1 MAQNDFGKVLEI
13 DLSNQAIVENSINK
27 NMVSYLLGGPGF
39 AVDYLLK
46 EKIYEVQARSERN
59 PLVFM
64 VGLLTGTSYPC
75 SGFYSVSARS
85 PLTNIWGEGNS
96 GGFFGAKL
104 RALYNGLIFKNKS
117 DSPVYLVIDNDD
129 IEIKDASE
137 IWGLDTKSTIK
148 EIRRKLGKQ
157 FRIACIGPSGER
169 QIPLASI
176 MNDHG
181 RAVGRTG
188 MGAIMG
194 LKKLKAI
201 AVNSNKK
208 VNYYD
213 EKNFKKLSN
222 RIFQEFKK
230 SPMAGIL
237 HQIGTNGID
246 YFEMIAD
253 VPHKNWSL
261 AKWRKVS
268 KISGYVVAD
277 KLLVKL
283 VPCYLCPFS
292 CGREVKVEEGK
303 YKIEN
308 AAGLEYETVA
318 AFGSMCL
325 NSDIESIAYI
335 NNYCNC
341 MGIDTIS
348 TGSVVTFAMECYDKG
363 ILSEKD
369 IGFPLE
375 WDDPDA
381 IIKLTEMICKNEG
394 IGKILSQ
401 GVKRAS
407 EIIGKDSDKLI
418 VEIKGLEVLMHDPRA
433 NYALGLQY
441 ATSNR
446 GAGHL
451 RGFGSDIYSGF
462 TSYNKYFGILVEI
475 PIQARTVDNPK
486 FAKDIAIS
494 QNLSEI
500 NNALG
505 ICRQTLSS
513 GPQIIENIFDLLRDA
528 IFYLTGIQF
537 TLDEILRAGERIFN
551 LKRVFNVKCGITRRD
566 DRIPERLKLSLTKGV
581 AKDKELTIDLMLN
594 EYYKYRGWDESGVPT
609 KDKSME
615 LNIIEY

>member
-348 TGSVVTFAMECYDKG
+348 TGSVVAFAMECYDKG

-462 TSYNKYFGILVEI
+462 TSYNKYFGILEEI

-513 GPQIIENIFDLLRDA
+513 GSQIIENIFDLLCDA

-551 LKRVFNVKCGITRRD
+551 LKRVFNMKCGVTRRD
-566 DRIPERLKLSLTKGV
+566 DRIPERLKLPLTKGV

-594 EYYKYRGWDESGVPT
+594 EYYKYRGWDESDVPT
-609 KDKSME
+609 KDKLME

>member
-1 MAQNDFGKVLEI
+1 
-13 DLSNQAIVENSINK
+13 
-27 NMVSYLLGGPGF
+27 
-39 AVDYLLK
+39 
-46 EKIYEVQARSERN
+46 
-59 PLVFM
+59 
-64 VGLLTGTSYPC
+64 
-75 SGFYSVSARS
+75 
-85 PLTNIWGEGNS
+85 
-96 GGFFGAKL
+96 
-104 RALYNGLIFKNKS
+104 
-117 DSPVYLVIDNDD
+117 
-129 IEIKDASE
+129 
-137 IWGLDTKSTIK
+137 
-148 EIRRKLGKQ
+148 
-157 FRIACIGPSGER
+157 
-169 QIPLASI
+169 
-176 MNDHG
+176 
-181 RAVGRTG
+181 
-188 MGAIMG
+188 
-194 LKKLKAI
+194 
-201 AVNSNKK
+201 
-208 VNYYD
+208 
-213 EKNFKKLSN
+213 
-222 RIFQEFKK
+222 
-230 SPMAGIL
+230 
-237 HQIGTNGID
+237 
-246 YFEMIAD
+246 
-253 VPHKNWSL
+253 
-261 AKWRKVS
+261 
-268 KISGYVVAD
+268 
-277 KLLVKL
+277 
-283 VPCYLCPFS
+283 PFS

-348 TGSVVTFAMECYDKG
+348 TGSVVAFAMECYDKG

-462 TSYNKYFGILVEI
+462 TSYNKYFGILEEI

-513 GPQIIENIFDLLRDA
+513 GSQIIENIFDLLCDA

-551 LKRVFNVKCGITRRD
+551 LKRVFNMKCGVTRRD
-566 DRIPERLKLSLTKGV
+566 DRIPERLKLPLTKGV

-594 EYYKYRGWDESGVPT
+594 EYYKYRGWDESDVPT
-609 KDKSME
+609 KDKLME